1 MSTKVIDIPPQL
13 ITLKA
18 DATAIDA
25 GVVLPN
31 IHDNGFTG
39 KAPDLGVHERGLPI
53 PHYGARDDKALK
65 AHADD
70 WVLKSE
76 R

>member
-1 MSTKVIDIPPQL
+1 MVDIPPQV

-18 DATAIDA
+18 GATSIDA
-25 GVVLPN
+25 GVPLPN
-31 IHDNGFTG
+31 IHDNGFAG
-39 KAPDLGVHERGLPI
+39 EAPDLGVHERGQPI
-53 PHYGARDDKALK
+53 PHYGARDEKAWK
-65 AHADD
+65 AHADY

>member
-1 MSTKVIDIPPQL
+1 
-13 ITLKA
+13 
-18 DATAIDA
+18 
-25 GVVLPN
+25 VVLPN